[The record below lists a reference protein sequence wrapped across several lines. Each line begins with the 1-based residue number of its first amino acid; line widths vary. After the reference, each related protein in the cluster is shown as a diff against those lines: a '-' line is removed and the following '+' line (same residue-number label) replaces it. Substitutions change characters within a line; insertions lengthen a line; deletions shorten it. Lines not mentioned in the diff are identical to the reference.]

1 MEPEKPKAKTWEDLR
16 EETEAG
22 IVQMEMN
29 LKIAKS
35 VLFTAND
42 QLMKK

>member
-1 MEPEKPKAKTWEDLR
+1 MEPEKPKPKTWKDIK
-16 EETEAG
+16 EESELQ
-22 IVQMEMN
+22 IKQMEMN
-29 LKIAKS
+29 LMIAKS